1 MPAREARPQW
11 RIELDRLWKRHKG
24 SIALSFALLV
34 AGVALCLGL
43 EPETRAYCDAVI
55 PHTNAARHTVANWTL
70 SRTTTGRDLA
80 NEHCKG
86 GDAHALAFH
95 PASYFVLAAHRSG
108 ACATLHPRCGN
119 KDDADYVGCA
129 CPAAAKQPEGA
140 RCCCTRGGGGGGG
153 SESAAPALACADP
166 LGCFALTCQQP
177 RLSRKAFLTIA
188 VTCASLIAMMR
199 DVAPDLSMLAAT
211 LVLLLWPWGKA
222 NGGGNILTGPEAWQG
237 FSNEAVLSVGA
248 LFIVAKG
255 VDETGTVDRM
265 FRRLL
270 GRTKNLVW
278 AQLRLL
284 LPVAVMS
291 AS

>member
-1 MPAREARPQW
+1 MP
-11 RIELDRLWKRHKG
+11 
-24 SIALSFALLV
+24 
-34 AGVALCLGL
+34 GVCNHL
-43 EPETRAYCDAVI
+43 
-55 PHTNAARHTVANWTL
+55 N
-70 SRTTTGRDLA
+70 
-80 NEHCKG
+80 
-86 GDAHALAFH
+86 
-95 PASYFVLAAHRSG
+95 
-108 ACATLHPRCGN
+108 PRCGN
-119 KDDADYVGCA
+119 KKETKYVPCSSPTWAPTKTRTPTPVPTGAPTWEPGVTTEA
-129 CPAAAKQPEGA
+129 CCIDNKGD
-140 RCCCTRGGGGGGG
+140 
-153 SESAAPALACADP
+153 LDVACADP
-166 LGCFALTCQQP
+166 LGCYVLTCEQP

-188 VTCASLIAMMR
+188 VTAASLIAMMR

-270 GRTKNLVW
+270 GKTKNLVW